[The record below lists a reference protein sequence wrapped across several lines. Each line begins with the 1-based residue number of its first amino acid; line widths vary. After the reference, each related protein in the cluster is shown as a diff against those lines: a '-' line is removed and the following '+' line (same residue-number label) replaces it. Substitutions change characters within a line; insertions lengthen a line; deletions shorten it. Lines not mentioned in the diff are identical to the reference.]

1 MQTPNLSSDI
11 LKESSRK
18 PFTVCVF
25 CGSNV
30 GRLPQYESEVLAL
43 ARIIASKSW
52 SLVYGG
58 GRLGLMGKIAQ
69 EVVARQG
76 PGSVHGIIPRALLH
90 LQGGPVPEPQYF
102 GRTTVVSGMHARKK
116 LMVEEADAFVALPGG
131 LGTLEE
137 LFEMATWNQLGI
149 HSRPVVVF
157 NIDGYFDGL
166 LRFLR
171 HAVDHGF
178 IPETQAGLIKEA
190 TTAEE
195 VASLVELPEHE
206 SASGSYAFLDW
217 SAEEKEENLI
227 EITSFVSFNPP
238 MQ

>member
-1 MQTPNLSSDI
+1 M
-11 LKESSRK
+11 
-18 PFTVCVF
+18 
-25 CGSNV
+25 
-30 GRLPQYESEVLAL
+30 GRLPQYENEALAL
-43 ARIIASKSW
+43 AGIIASNSW

-58 GRLGLMGKIAQ
+58 GQLGLMGKIAR
-69 EVVARQG
+69 EVVARKG
-76 PGSVHGIIPRALLH
+76 PGSVHGIIPRALL
-90 LQGGPVPEPQYF
+90 QGGPVPEPRHF
-102 GRTTVVSGMHARKK
+102 GFTTVVDGMHARKK
-116 LMVEEADAFVALPGG
+116 LMVEKADAFVALPGG

-137 LFEMATWNQLGI
+137 LLEMATWNQLGI
-149 HSRPVVVF
+149 HSRPVIVF

-178 IPETQAGLIKEA
+178 IPENQAGLIKEA

-206 SASGSYAFLDW
+206 SASGSYGFLDW